1 MGEGRSK
8 LEAFFAEPGRW
19 QAELAA
25 LRSILLDCG
34 LTEEFKWSSPCY
46 TMGGGNVALLWG
58 FKDSATLGFFKG
70 VLLADPQNLLIA
82 PGENSRS
89 SRVMRFTSLEE
100 IADQDRAIRAYVQEA
115 VELEKAGAKVEL
127 PKDDLLYPEELVA
140 ALQAD
145 PDLQLAFEAL
155 TPGRRRGYVLHFSQ
169 PKQSATRQARI
180 AKNRDRI
187 LAGKGMHDR

>member
-8 LEAFFAEPGRW
+8 LEAFFVEPGRW

-46 TMGGGNVALLWG
+46 TIDGGNVALLWG

-70 VLLADPQNLLIA
+70 VLLSDPQNLLIA

-89 SRVMRFTSLEE
+89 SRVLRFTSLEE
-100 IADQDRAIRAYVQEA
+100 IAAQDNLIRSYIREA
-115 VELEKAGAKVEL
+115 VELEKAGVKIEL
-127 PKDDLLYPEELVA
+127 PKDDLSYPQELIA
-140 ALQAD
+140 ALEAD